1 MAETPLRRL
10 RSCALAIF
18 CGKPE
23 EITIIATEL
32 GARERISGTAV
43 DGVDNGHIFHI
54 GKMEFVGGKK
64 LGFYV
69 TSSLRQGLVPFAIAT
84 GALISVLR
92 PRFAIH
98 AGVCAGNKKQGVRL
112 MDVVCGD
119 SAMSLEDG
127 KWALKNDTLT
137 FLPDYETVSSPV
149 AGLIPFASTRPNVH
163 YGFYVSGSAVRE
175 DAPAIFEKIEL
186 TITRKVLALE
196 MEASAFLKL
205 CSHSKHTN
213 VLALGV
219 LKGVSDLGDED
230 RGKDPEVYEEA
241 LRETGRV
248 LKDWVCNCFSSMT
261 WEPSEEAEPGA
272 KLARTY
278 YTNFVQRVVDALSAG
293 VPVIVE
299 AIQEDS
305 TAPASRPTAV
315 KIVMPPDD
323 NVDYFAEQ
331 GQLEE
336 IAGTY
341 ALQNAVVGQK
351 SFKRTAYC
359 KGENLVDFPR
369 CLNGLC
375 DTDEPASQALV
386 FRRFLE
392 ARPYF
397 RRIEG
402 RDAPSQV
409 LRWGEFVQ
417 VSAGS

>member
-32 GARERISGTAV
+32 GAKDRISGTAV

-69 TSSLRQGLVPFAIAT
+69 TSSLRQGLVPFAIAA

-98 AGVCAGNKKQGVRL
+98 AGVCAGNGKQGVRL

-175 DAPAIFEKIEL
+175 DAPAIFEKIE
-186 TITRKVLALE
+186 ITVRTTCILGDMVSVLR
-196 MEASAFLKL
+196 LKQ
-205 CSHSKHTN
+205 
-213 VLALGV
+213 ALGV
-219 LKGVSDLGDED
+219 LKGVSDLGDKD
-230 RGKDPEVYEEA
+230 KGKDPEVYEEA

-248 LKDWVCNCFSSMT
+248 LKDWIRNCFSSMT

-272 KLARTY
+272 KLARNY
-278 YTNFVQRVVDALSAG
+278 YTNFVQRVVDAISAG
-293 VPVIVE
+293 VPVSVDAAE
-299 AIQEDS
+299 EGS
-305 TAPASRPTAV
+305 TSPAPKPTAV
-315 KIVMPPDD
+315 KIVMPPND
-323 NVDYFAEQ
+323 NVEYFAEQ
-331 GQLEE
+331 GQLEA

-341 ALQNAVVGQK
+341 ALQNAIVGQK

-359 KGENLVDFPR
+359 KGEDLVDFPR
-369 CLNGLC
+369 CLSGLC
-375 DTDEPASQALV
+375 DTDEPAYQALV
-386 FRRFLE
+386 FRRSLE

-402 RDAPSQV
+402 RDAPAQV
-409 LRWGEFVQ
+409 LTWGEFLQ
-417 VSAGS
+417 VSAGN